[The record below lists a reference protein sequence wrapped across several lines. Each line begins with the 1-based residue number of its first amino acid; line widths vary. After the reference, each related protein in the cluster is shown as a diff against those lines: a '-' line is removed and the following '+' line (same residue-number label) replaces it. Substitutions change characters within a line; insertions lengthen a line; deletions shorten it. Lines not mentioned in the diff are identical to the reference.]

1 MVGVGRVNLKL
12 SLWPSWGSC
21 GFCKRSLLFR
31 YNFKSGEAGHS
42 QKEPFEEIKVGLRNE
57 SLKFHFTA
65 GSLLTQEH

>member
-1 MVGVGRVNLKL
+1 MV
-12 SLWPSWGSC
+12 SAE
-21 GFCKRSLLFR
+21 LLFR

-65 GSLLTQEH
+65 GSLLLPNSIDYCSYLSESLVIEDW